1 MASGRTLLYG
11 LIGDPVSHSLS
22 PFIMNRALREVGLD
36 AVYVAFG
43 IRPEQL
49 ADAVGGLAAAGAMG
63 LNVTYP
69 FKEEVLYYLDAVSSD
84 AELVQAVNTLIL
96 DDDEI
101 AGYNTDAPGTASA
114 LEQFTDVELEGN
126 HAFIYGVG
134 GSARAAAYGLL
145 ERGFD
150 RVTFAARSAPKAE
163 AVIDRFRY
171 AFPEQ
176 VIDFVLLGDNG
187 TSERRRLA
195 FRDAGVVIN
204 ATPVGMAGVSNG
216 SLIEDPTWIHDAQ
229 CYFDFV
235 YHPQRTPFLGAAR
248 AAGAKTLGGM
258 ALLVSQALE
267 SFRLWTDETFD
278 AREMASAVES
288 FAQRGTKRQR
298 GVN

>member
-22 PFIMNRALREVGLD
+22 PFIMNRALRAVGLD

-43 IRPEQL
+43 IRPDTLSQ
-49 ADAVGGLAAAGAMG
+49 AIGGFAAAGAMG
-63 LNVTYP
+63 INVTFP
-69 FKEEVLYYLDAVSSD
+69 FKEQVLYDLDAVSSD

-114 LEQFTDVELEGN
+114 LEQFTDVEMEGN
-126 HAFIYGVG
+126 HAFIFGGG

-145 ERGFD
+145 ERGFE
-150 RVTFAARSAPKAE
+150 RVTFAVRSGQKAE
-163 AVIDRFRY
+163 MIVDRFHY

-176 VIDFVLLGDNG
+176 SIDFVVLGEGGNR
-187 TSERRRLA
+187 ERRRRA

-204 ATPVGMAGVSNG
+204 ATPVGMAGVDNG
-216 SLIEDPTWIHDAQ
+216 LLIEDTAWIHRAQ
-229 CYFDFV
+229 CLFDFV
-235 YHPQRTPFLGAAR
+235 YHPQRTPFLQAAR
-248 AAGAKTLGGM
+248 SAGAKTLGGT

-278 AREMASAVES
+278 VREMASAVES
-288 FAQRGTKRQR
+288 FAQRGAKRQR
-298 GVN
+298 EVN